1 MNSNTLNEL
10 NGARIGGECP
20 KFAIVEENGR
30 PELRI
35 AFPKDSEKLADIYQS
50 DEYDYTVPDLKVGI
64 DVESLYTA
72 LRLLEENPGK
82 LHHIAAKC
90 WGDSEGYEGK
100 MRFERLVVTP
110 YSCSTTYFLEF
121 FNDWTDTLYEL
132 DLSAQMYEF
141 FGSEP
146 PLDRLN
152 AVLCETGKS

>member
-1 MNSNTLNEL
+1 MNPNTLNES

-50 DEYDYTVPDLKVGI
+50 DEYDYTVPDLKVSI

-110 YSCSTTYFLEF
+110 YSRSTTYFFEF
-121 FNDWTDTLYEL
+121 FNDWSGTLYEL
-132 DLSAQMYEF
+132 DLSEPLREF
-141 FGSEP
+141 FGNKT
-146 PLDRLN
+146 PLEILN
-152 AVLCETGKS
+152 SLLVKSS